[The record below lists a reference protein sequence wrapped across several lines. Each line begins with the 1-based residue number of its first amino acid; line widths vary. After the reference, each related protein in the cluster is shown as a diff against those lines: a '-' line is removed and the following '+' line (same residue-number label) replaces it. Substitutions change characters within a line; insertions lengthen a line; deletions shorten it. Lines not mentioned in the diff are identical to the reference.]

1 MTMVFQAGLNAAL
14 TAVGRG
20 QLLPNFTV
28 ASFCF
33 VHFFSVIMFR
43 NSFAFFKLKKFST
56 FIQQPETS
64 RTCKIM
70 EMKFAQ
76 KFLFRIEFNF
86 FKTKVLKLKFYF

>member
-1 MTMVFQAGLNAAL
+1 MLIVMTMVFQAGMNAAL
-14 TAVGRG
+14 TAAGRG

-28 ASFCF
+28 LLVLFCF

-64 RTCKIM
+64 RTCKVM

-76 KFLFRIEFNF
+76 KFLFRIEFHF
-86 FKTKVLKLKFYF
+86 FKQKF